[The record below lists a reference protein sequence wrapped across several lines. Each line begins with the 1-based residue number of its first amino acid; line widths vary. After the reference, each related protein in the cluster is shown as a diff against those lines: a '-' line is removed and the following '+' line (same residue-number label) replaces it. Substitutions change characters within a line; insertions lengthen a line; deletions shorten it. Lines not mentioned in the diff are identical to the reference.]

1 MILSTQSIRKRC
13 QASPPLVVTFHERT
27 VSAGRSFGLSSCGY
41 DVRLAQDLWLWPFW
55 GRKASTMERFHFPD
69 DVCGEVKDKSTHA
82 RLFILVQNTVAEP
95 GWFGYLTLEQIMFK
109 MLDEPT
115 ERPYRGKYQNQPS
128 GPQPAILE
136 PELPFFD

>member
-1 MILSTQSIRKRC
+1 
-13 QASPPLVVTFHERT
+13 
-27 VSAGRSFGLSSCGY
+27 
-41 DVRLAQDLWLWPFW
+41 
-55 GRKASTMERFHFPD
+55 MERFHFPD
-69 DVCGEVKDKSTHA
+69 DVCGEVKDKSTNA

-95 GWFGYLTLEQIMFK
+95 GWFGYLTLELTRFLPWPVRLRKGTPIAQIMFK

>member
-1 MILSTQSIRKRC
+1 
-13 QASPPLVVTFHERT
+13 
-27 VSAGRSFGLSSCGY
+27 
-41 DVRLAQDLWLWPFW
+41 
-55 GRKASTMERFHFPD
+55 
-69 DVCGEVKDKSTHA
+69 
-82 RLFILVQNTVAEP
+82 
-95 GWFGYLTLEQIMFK
+95 MFK